1 MVYCAPIGLTSRTRD
16 GLHFFDRERK
26 KYIMGLSLTPTLPKL
41 RRGIAASFF
50 IATTLTALAGCNKD
64 KELAYKEQSIYEIYS
79 QAVLYL
85 DQERD
90 EEAAK
95 YFDEVER
102 QHPYSVW
109 ATTAKL
115 MSAYAH
121 YHINQYEEA
130 ITRLDRFIAVH
141 PGNRD
146 IAYAYYLKALCYYEQ
161 IADVRRDQEQTRKAL
176 DSLQDVITRFPN
188 TPYSRDAH
196 LKIDLT
202 RDHLAA
208 KEMDI
213 GRYYLSTRHYLS
225 AVNRFKV
232 VVETYGSTSHVPEA
246 LHRLTEAYTALGIYE
261 EAKKTASVLGYNF
274 PSSDWYKNSYSLAQI
289 SGKRLASAKPES
301 ALAPIP
307 PDSSPKSATPG
318 TNPDEETE
326 RLSRPPTDG
335 PIPSNT
341 APLPPAVGAKP

>member
-1 MVYCAPIGLTSRTRD
+1 MVYCAPIGRPCPRGEAVFTPSC
-16 GLHFFDRERK
+16 ERK
-26 KYIMGLSLTPTLPKL
+26 KYIMGLISTLPKL
-41 RRGIAASFF
+41 RRGIAASLFTAAAL
-50 IATTLTALAGCNKD
+50 IALAGCNKD

-85 DQERD
+85 DQGRD
-90 EEAAK
+90 EDAAK

-130 ITRLDRFIAVH
+130 VTRLDRFIAVH

-146 IAYAYYLKALCYYEQ
+146 IAYAYYLKALSYYEQ

-188 TPYSRDAH
+188 TPYGRDAR

-213 GRYYLSTRHYLS
+213 GRYYLNTRHYLS

-232 VVETYGSTSHVPEA
+232 VVETYSSTSHVPEA
-246 LHRLTEAYTALGIYE
+246 LHRLTEAYTALGLYE
-261 EAKKTASVLGYNF
+261 EANKAAAVLGYNF
-274 PSSDWYKNSYSLAQI
+274 PASDWYKNSYSLTQVA
-289 SGKRLASAKPES
+289 GRRLASAKPES
-301 ALAPIP
+301 TLTPIP
-307 PDSSPKSATPG
+307 PNASPKSATPG
-318 TNPDEETE
+318 TNPAEETE
-326 RLSRPPTDG
+326 RLSRPPADG

>member
-1 MVYCAPIGLTSRTRD
+1 MGLTA
-16 GLHFFDRERK
+16 
-26 KYIMGLSLTPTLPKL
+26 TLRNL
-41 RRGIAASFF
+41 RRSTVAGLFVVAA
-50 IATTLTALAGCNKD
+50 LTGCNKD
-64 KELAYKEQSIYEIYS
+64 KELEYKEQSIYEIYS

-85 DQERD
+85 DQGRE

-121 YHINQYEEA
+121 YSTGEYDEA
-130 ITRLDRFIAVH
+130 LTRLDRFIAVH

-146 IAYAYYLKALCYYEQ
+146 IAYAYYLKSLCYYEQ
-161 IADVRRDQEQTRKAL
+161 IADVRRDQEQTRTAL
-176 DSLQDVITRFPN
+176 DSLEDVVTRFPT
-188 TPYSRDAH
+188 TPYGRDAR

-213 GRYYLSTRHYLS
+213 GRFYLNQRFFLA

-232 VVETYGSTSHVPEA
+232 VIDTYGTSSHVPEA
-246 LHRLTEAYTALGIYE
+246 LHRLTEAYTALGLLD
-261 EAKKTASVLGYNF
+261 EARKTASVLGFNY
-274 PSSDWYKNSYSLAQI
+274 PASVWYSDSFILAQVSDRQLAESRERGSVAAI
-289 SGKRLASAKPES
+289 PPAAVPASAGS
-301 ALAPIP
+301 
-307 PDSSPKSATPG
+307 PDNVAQ
-318 TNPDEETE
+318 DTE
-326 RLSRPPTDG
+326 RLSLPPQPPGAPALPNGVQGAAPPSTPRPPAGT
-335 PIPSNT
+335 PQ
-341 APLPPAVGAKP
+341 